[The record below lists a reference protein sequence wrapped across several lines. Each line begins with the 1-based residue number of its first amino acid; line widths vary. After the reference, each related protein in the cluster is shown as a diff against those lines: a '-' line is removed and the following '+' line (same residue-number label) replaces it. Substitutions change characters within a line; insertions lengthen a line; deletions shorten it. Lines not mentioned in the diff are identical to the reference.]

1 MVELPEQ
8 YSMESDSVFRL
19 VFERSPAGMAIL
31 SVEGKVLRCNGAL
44 SAMLDSGELQDRA
57 IGEILAP
64 KQTALWEAALEQ
76 VAANRYAQEELV
88 LECAT
93 SERWVRLQISRLDG
107 DGEQPQ
113 LHLLAQDAT
122 EEQNSRERLERAKET
137 AEKATRT
144 KSAFLANMSHEIRT
158 PLHTITGITELLL
171 DTRLDDEQAEYG
183 RQIRFS
189 ADVLLGLINDILD
202 FSKIEAGKLT
212 LEYIEFDLMTM
223 VEDAVDMVSL
233 EAHKR
238 GLEVITFLSPELPD
252 RVSGDPVRLRQ
263 IVVNLFNNATK
274 FTSKGEIYLRVRPR
288 TRNGRIHDL
297 LFEVQDTGIGIPAE
311 KRKRLFRAF
320 SQVDDSTTRKFGGT
334 GLGLSIS
341 KSLVHLM
348 GGNIGVRSE
357 ENEGSTFWFTVPL
370 GDVQEVV
377 AARPTP
383 FLQGKRVL
391 VVDDNANS
399 RKVIGR
405 YVHALGAQVA
415 VAETGQDGLDKLKQ
429 SLAAA
434 KAYDAI
440 LVDQEMHGMDGWHF
454 ASEVRANE
462 DFRDSKLIL
471 LSPAGKSYGEAKMK
485 LLKWFQAYTGKPVK
499 RRELTDALY
508 AVLVAGDDLDSV
520 EEIETL
526 ETVAELEELE
536 EVGELESVDEPVIE
550 GVTPRAAPEKS
561 ENSRYRVLIA
571 EDHFVN
577 QQLFQTILS
586 KMGYTT
592 MTASDGVEA
601 VKAVTKD
608 GCDLVFMDVQM
619 PNLNGYEATQ
629 RIREAGFSTPI
640 VAVTANALKGE
651 RERCTEAGMNDYLT
665 KPFKSHDLLPFLKR
679 YLKTEDRSSAEPLAD
694 THAVAPS
701 QDSLEAGV
709 QSVAQQRAMPATV
722 PFDYEAA
729 VGAFM
734 GKSDVVKRVVGEFI
748 RKVDGQLDQLHDDLA
763 AGNFSSARTV
773 SHGIKGGAWNLEAK
787 PLGDAA
793 GALEDSSRA
802 EDAVRSDQAL
812 KELKL
817 AFTEFKDHCESLE
830 ELQLGKPSL

>member
-1 MVELPEQ
+1 MK
-8 YSMESDSVFRL
+8 SDSVFRL

-31 SVEGKVLRCNGAL
+31 SVEGKVLRCNAAL
-44 SAMLDSGELQDRA
+44 STMLDSGELQDRF

-64 KQTALWEAALEQ
+64 AQSAQWKAALEQ
-76 VAANRYAQEELV
+76 VAANRYAQEELA
-88 LECAT
+88 LECAMG
-93 SERWVRLQISRLDG
+93 ERWVRLQISRLDS

-122 EEQNSRERLERAKET
+122 EEQHSRERLERAKET

-171 DTRLDDEQAEYG
+171 DTQLDDEQAEYG

-238 GLEVITFLSPELPD
+238 GLEVVTFLSPELPD

-274 FTSKGEIYLRVRPR
+274 FTAKGEIYLRVRPR
-288 TRNGRIHDL
+288 IKNGRLHDL

-370 GDVQEVV
+370 GDTQESVTV
-377 AARPTP
+377 RPTP
-383 FLQGKRVL
+383 FLEGKRVL

-399 RKVIGR
+399 RKVIAR
-405 YVHALGAQVA
+405 YLNALGAEVSG
-415 VAETGQDGLDKLKQ
+415 AESGQDGLEKLKQ
-429 SLAAA
+429 SLAAH

-462 DFRDSKLIL
+462 DFQDSKLML

-485 LLKWFQAYTGKPVK
+485 LLKWFQAYAGKPVK
-499 RRELTDALY
+499 RRELSDALY
-508 AVLVAGDDLDSV
+508 AVLVAGDSLDPL

-526 ETVAELEELE
+526 ETVGELEELE
-536 EVGELESVDEPVIE
+536 EVGELESLDERITPSS
-550 GVTPRAAPEKS
+550 TPRVTAEKTD
-561 ENSRYRVLIA
+561 NARYRVLIA

-601 VKAVTKD
+601 VRAVTEN
-608 GCDLVFMDVQM
+608 GCDLIFMDVQM

-629 RIREAGFSTPI
+629 RIREAGFSVPI

-665 KPFKSHDLLPFLKR
+665 KPFKSHDLVPFLTR
-679 YLKTEDRSSAEPLAD
+679 YLKTEQNASAQLVSD
-694 THAVAPS
+694 TQPDLPPQESIKAG
-701 QDSLEAGV
+701 LESG
-709 QSVAQQRAMPATV
+709 AQPVSEIQPALL

-729 VGAFM
+729 VAAFM
-734 GKSDVVKRVVGEFI
+734 GKSEVVKRVIGEFI
-748 RKVDGQLDQLHDDLA
+748 RKVSSQLDLLHDELA
-763 AGNFSSARTV
+763 AGNFSWVRTA

-802 EDAVRSDQAL
+802 EDGEQSDKAL
-812 KELKL
+812 KVLEL
-817 AFTEFKDHCESLE
+817 AFAEFKSYCENLE
-830 ELQLGKPSL
+830 ELQLGKPSV